1 VRRGALTWLAARL
14 GPLTLRAW
22 FATIRLRWYGGK
34 YANPDPRSRG
44 NAIYVLWHQRLL
56 CFAYT
61 HARFRGRLL
70 VSRSSDG
77 EILARLAA
85 GLGFSP
91 IRGSSRRG
99 GSEALRALLAE
110 AGSGCDFGITPDGPR
125 GPRQVFKVG
134 AVYLASRSGL
144 PIVPI
149 TVAYRRSW
157 QFRSWDRFQLP
168 WPFTRGVIHAAA
180 PVAVPPAL
188 DDSGLE
194 TWRLRLQETLQSHTR
209 TTDERFEELFRD
221 GRRRR
226 NP

>member
-1 VRRGALTWLAARL
+1 MAARL

-22 FATIRLRWYGGK
+22 FATIRLRWVGGK
-34 YANPDPRSRG
+34 HANPDPRTRG
-44 NAIYVLWHQRLL
+44 NAIYVLWHERLL

-70 VSRSSDG
+70 VSQSRDG
-77 EILARLAA
+77 EILARVAA

-99 GSEALRALLAE
+99 GREAMRALLAE
-110 AGSGCDFGITPDGPR
+110 AGSGYDFGITPDGPR
-125 GPRQVFKVG
+125 GPRHAFKAG

-149 TVAYRRSW
+149 TVAYRQWW
-157 QFRSWDRFQLP
+157 QFQSWDGLQLP
-168 WPFTRGVIHAAA
+168 WPFTRGVIHAGA

-188 DDSGLE
+188 DGAGLE
-194 TWRLRLQETLQSHTR
+194 AWRLRLQETLRSHTQ
-209 TTDERFEELFRD
+209 TTDEHIEQFWLGARSRRD
-221 GRRRR
+221 L
-226 NP
+226 